1 MAIERDMLKVKVT
14 LNTDMLGTAP
24 KDKEVYAA
32 FVASKTA
39 DNQELTASQ
48 KKELTETELADVQ
61 NGEAEQA
68 ETRGWTGFLKDK
80 EKGLW
85 IPDYMIKGFLKTAIE
100 TCQVNGAIRKIPAYK
115 KWVDRMIHVRPRKI
129 FLGKME
135 PDGINERPLRAQTP
149 KGERVTL
156 ARSDY
161 IAAGSEFSFEV
172 MILKNTKGL
181 TPEVIEAVFE
191 YGEFV
196 GLGQWRGSGGFG
208 QFTAEVS

>member
-68 ETRGWTGFLKDK
+68 ETRG
-80 EKGLW
+80 
-85 IPDYMIKGFLKTAIE
+85 
-100 TCQVNGAIRKIPAYK
+100 
-115 KWVDRMIHVRPRKI
+115 
-129 FLGKME
+129 
-135 PDGINERPLRAQTP
+135 
-149 KGERVTL
+149 
-156 ARSDY
+156 
-161 IAAGSEFSFEV
+161 
-172 MILKNTKGL
+172 
-181 TPEVIEAVFE
+181 
-191 YGEFV
+191 
-196 GLGQWRGSGGFG
+196 
-208 QFTAEVS
+208 